1 MSPEELRARRVA
13 GQLLTPAAD
22 RAPAAVVVA
31 LGAVQSQD
39 LPGSVWALGLRTG
52 RTAEAVT
59 AELSAGALLRTH
71 VLRPTWHLVAPADL
85 AALQAATGAT
95 VMRAAAAMLRR
106 LQLTEETLAAVDTVL
121 HERLTAGPA
130 TRGELQRLLTAAG
143 HDMTDGVRLATALMH
158 AETTGL
164 ICSGPVSG
172 RDTTYALLADRA
184 PTAAGERAEVL
195 AGLARRYFATRGPAT
210 ARDFRWWAG
219 LPADDARTAVD
230 AVRDELSAERDDGR
244 ELLWCAGTEPQDP
257 PPVLLLPNYDEYLV
271 AYTDRSDVF
280 DEAHRRLLDARGE
293 PIMQHVVVADG
304 VVAGTWRVRTRGA
317 RLEVTATLFRA
328 PTRRIRHGVEQGA
341 AAFGRHRGL
350 PVDAVVTVAG

>member
-1 MSPEELRARRVA
+1 
-13 GQLLTPAAD
+13 
-22 RAPAAVVVA
+22 
-31 LGAVQSQD
+31 VQSQD
-39 LPGSVWALGLRTG
+39 LPGSVWALGIRTG
-52 RTAEAVT
+52 RTAADIR
-59 AELSAGALLRTH
+59 AEISVGLVLRTH
-71 VLRPTWHLVAPADL
+71 VLRPTWHLVTPVDV
-85 AALQAATGAT
+85 AALQASTGPN

-106 LQLTEETLAAVDTVL
+106 LQLTDETLTAVHGVL
-121 HERLTAGPA
+121 RDRLAAGPA
-130 TRGELQRLLTAAG
+130 SRGELQGLLTAAG
-143 HDMTDGVRLATALMH
+143 LDMTDGVRLATALMH
-158 AETTGL
+158 AETAGL
-164 ICSGPVSG
+164 IGSGPVAG

-184 PTAAGERAEVL
+184 PTSRVEGAGVL
-195 AGLARRYFATRGPAT
+195 ADLARRYFATRGPAT

-219 LPADDARTAVD
+219 LPAGDARPAVD
-230 AVRDELSAERDDGR
+230 AVRDELAVDRSDGR
-244 ELLWCAGTEPQDP
+244 ELLWDAAVEPRDP

-350 PVDAVVTVAG
+350 PVDGVVTVAG